1 MLALGIDPGTAIC
14 GYGLVRFDGSR
25 LQAVTHGVIETTAGT
40 PAAKRLEVIFQ
51 DVDQLIKQFKPDI
64 IGVEQLFFNRNVT
77 TAMTVAQARGVILLA
92 VAQNQTS
99 LAEYTPLQVKQAVGG
114 YGKATKEQVIFMT
127 QRLLGLEAKPQ
138 PDDAADALAIA
149 ICSIHS
155 SRMTNIQER
164 RR

>member
-1 MLALGIDPGTAIC
+1 MLVLGIDPGTAIC
-14 GYGLVRFDGSR
+14 GYGLVHSDGAR
-25 LQAVTHGVIETTAGT
+25 LQAVEYGVVETTAGT
-40 PAAKRLEVIFQ
+40 PVIDRLQIVFQ
-51 DVDQLIKQFKPDI
+51 GVDQLIKRFKPDI

-92 VAQNQTS
+92 IAQNQGTFV
-99 LAEYTPLQVKQAVGG
+99 EYTPLQVKQAVVG

-127 QRLLGLEAKPQ
+127 QRLLGLETKPH

-155 SRMTNIQER
+155 AGMNNIRER